1 MNDESEHVPD
11 QEARGIF
18 SFAGLSSHGMNP
30 ATIYF
35 ISCLLFLSL
44 VSKLALRLFVVNS
57 YKCGMNERIVWL
69 VLVGMGRF
77 ATTASVLGH
86 SGPDGQWP

>member
-1 MNDESEHVPD
+1 MNDELEHVPD

-30 ATIYF
+30 CNHF
-35 ISCLLFLSL
+35 ISCLVFLSL
-44 VSKLALRLFVVNS
+44 VSKLALRLIVVNS

-69 VLVGMGRF
+69 VLDWYGSICNN
-77 ATTASVLGH
+77 SVSTRSLR
-86 SGPDGQWP
+86 P

>member
-30 ATIYF
+30 CNHF
-35 ISCLLFLSL
+35 ISCPLSF
-44 VSKLALRLFVVNS
+44 SHSCPNS
-57 YKCGMNERIVWL
+57 CFGCLW
-69 VLVGMGRF
+69 
-77 ATTASVLGH
+77 
-86 SGPDGQWP
+86 